1 MGRKII
7 FGKKSTGKGIF
18 HQDEEGHLLA
28 LRSKLPWWDV
38 PCLVLF
44 STPIMKRDQ
53 QHERTEIANT
63 TGEKK
68 WGRPNKREEKQNAKG
83 SLEDTWEARVSLR
96 KNQKMFL
103 WLQEHVNKLF
113 SWTQELNKGFKK
125 KHEVDTKRKKR
136 GSKWRTSKKPHSI
149 IYFRYLLLNVHYY
162 IFMYITLGPQ
172 SCLYI

>member
-1 MGRKII
+1 MSRVMVKKRKKRERSSLTERKDNGGTARRTFTIGMGRKII

-68 WGRPNKREEKQNAKG
+68 
-83 SLEDTWEARVSLR
+83 
-96 KNQKMFL
+96 
-103 WLQEHVNKLF
+103 
-113 SWTQELNKGFKK
+113 
-125 KHEVDTKRKKR
+125 
-136 GSKWRTSKKPHSI
+136 
-149 IYFRYLLLNVHYY
+149 
-162 IFMYITLGPQ
+162 
-172 SCLYI
+172 